1 MPKSLSKGKQNNN
14 NITKRSNQAASLYLH
29 YKGEIFKMAKIGT
42 QKKVTVEGVE
52 YTLQHPGS
60 REYTRIQDRMVG
72 DNGVHSSEK
81 MAEEMFKHIIV
92 DPKVS
97 FEYFD
102 ENEGMEQVLK
112 EAMTFLRT
120 GK

>member
-1 MPKSLSKGKQNNN
+1 
-14 NITKRSNQAASLYLH
+14 
-29 YKGEIFKMAKIGT
+29 MAKIGT
-42 QKKVTVEGVE
+42 QKKVTVEGIE

-60 REYTRIQDRMVG
+60 LEYTRIQDRMVN
-72 DNGVHSSEK
+72 DSGVPSAEK
-81 MAEEMFKHIIV
+81 TAKEMFNHVIV

-102 ENEGMEQVLK
+102 EHDGMEEVLK
-112 EAMTFLRT
+112 EAMTFLRS

>member
-1 MPKSLSKGKQNNN
+1 M
-14 NITKRSNQAASLYLH
+14 
-29 YKGEIFKMAKIGT
+29 
-42 QKKVTVEGVE
+42 
-52 YTLQHPGS
+52 QHPGS

-72 DNGVHSSEK
+72 ENGVHSSEK